1 MNWNCT
7 QVEERLSDF
16 LDSQLSP
23 EERAE
28 FSAHLAGC
36 DACAQLVERVG
47 GVLEQ
52 VHHLEMLEAPPQLIR
67 NILDNTLGPRTR
79 EKSWR
84 GWRAWFPTMLQPR
97 FAIGAAVAALS
108 LVITFHALGAS
119 PARLKHADLNPMDLV
134 RTANRHAHLA
144 YARSARF
151 VNDLRVVYE
160 IQTRLR
166 PEAEPAPEK
175 QPPSPVP
182 NEQQKSQG
190 TPHPGRSA
198 NRVTVVMAFALV
210 SGPVRSMR

>member
-16 LDSQLSP
+16 LDAQLSP

-28 FSAHLAGC
+28 FSAHLATCPGC
-36 DACAQLVERVG
+36 TQLVEQVG
-47 GVLEQ
+47 GTLAQ
-52 VHHLEMLEAPPQLIR
+52 VHNLGMLEPPPQLIR
-67 NILDNTLGPRTR
+67 NILDATLGPRTR

-84 GWRAWFPTMLQPR
+84 GWFAWFPSMLQPR

-108 LVITFHALGAS
+108 MVISLHALGAS
-119 PARLKHADLNPMDLV
+119 PARLKHADLNPMTLV
-134 RTANRHAHLA
+134 RSANRHAHLA

-166 PEAEPAPEK
+166 PEAEPAQEQK
-175 QPPSPVP
+175 PPSPVP
-182 NEQQKSQG
+182 SDQQKSQG
-190 TPHPGRSA
+190 TPHPGRSV
-198 NRVTVVMAFALV
+198 NRVTQVMAFALL
-210 SGPVRSMR
+210 SDPVRSMR

>member
-16 LDSQLSP
+16 LDAQLSP

-28 FSAHLAGC
+28 FSAHMATC
-36 DACAQLVERVG
+36 PDCTRLVERVG
-47 GVLEQ
+47 GILQQ
-52 VHHLEMLEAPPQLIR
+52 VHRLEMLEPPPQLIGH
-67 NILDNTLGPRTR
+67 ILDGTLGPRGR
-79 EKSWR
+79 EKSRR
-84 GWRAWFPTMLQPR
+84 GWLAWFPAIWQPR

-119 PARLKHADLNPMDLV
+119 PARLKHADLNPVDLV
-134 RTANRHAHLA
+134 RLANRHAHLV

-166 PEAEPAPEK
+166 PEAQPAQEQ
-175 QPPSPVP
+175 QPPSPAP
-182 NEQQKSQG
+182 TEQQKSQG
-190 TPHPGRSA
+190 APHPGRSA

>member
-1 MNWNCT
+1 MIWNCT

-16 LDSQLSP
+16 LDAQLSP

-28 FSAHLAGC
+28 FSAHLASCAGC
-36 DACAQLVERVG
+36 SQLVERVG
-47 GVLEQ
+47 GALAQ
-52 VHHLEMLEAPPQLIR
+52 VHSLEMIEAPPQLVR
-67 NILDNTLGPRTR
+67 NILDATSGPRTR
-79 EKSWR
+79 KTSWR
-84 GWRAWFPTMLQPR
+84 GWSAWFPTMRQPR

-108 LVITFHALGAS
+108 LVISLHALGAS
-119 PARLKHADLNPMDLV
+119 PARLKHADLNPMGLV
-134 RTANRHAHLA
+134 RSANRHAHLA

-175 QPPSPVP
+175 QPPSPEP
-182 NEQQKSQG
+182 SEQQKSQG
-190 TPHPGRSA
+190 SPHPGRTA

-210 SGPVRSMR
+210 SNPLRSMP

>member
-16 LDSQLSP
+16 LDAQLSP

-28 FSAHLAGC
+28 FSVHLATC
-36 DACAQLVERVG
+36 AACTQLVEQVG
-47 GVLEQ
+47 GTLSQ
-52 VHHLEMLEAPPQLIR
+52 VHKLEMLEPPPPLVA
-67 NILDNTLGPRTR
+67 NILAATLGPRTR

-84 GWRAWFPTMLQPR
+84 GWFTWFPAMPQPR

-108 LVITFHALGAS
+108 MVITLHALGAS
-119 PARLKHADLNPMDLV
+119 PARLKHADLNPMNLV
-134 RTANRHAHLA
+134 RSANRHAHLA

-166 PEAEPAPEK
+166 PEAEPTQEQK
-175 QPPSPVP
+175 PPAPVP
-182 NEQQKSQG
+182 SDQQKSQG
-190 TPHPGRSA
+190 APHPGRSA
-198 NRVTVVMAFALV
+198 NRVTQVMAFALV
-210 SGPVRSMR
+210 SDPVRSMR